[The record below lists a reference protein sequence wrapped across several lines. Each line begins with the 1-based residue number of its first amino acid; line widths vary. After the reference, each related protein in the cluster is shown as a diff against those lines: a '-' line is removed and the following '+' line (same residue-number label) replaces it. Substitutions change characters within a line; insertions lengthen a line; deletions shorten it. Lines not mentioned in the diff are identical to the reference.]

1 MTAALVLF
9 AATVALA
16 AGGLIVIAA
25 LCLIRG
31 WQDHAAHTGHGHDS
45 GVSYCF
51 TCHEDWPCP
60 HQQEEW
66 NG

>member
-1 MTAALVLF
+1 MTPALWIF
-9 AATVALA
+9 AVTVALA

-31 WQDHAAHTGHGHDS
+31 WLEHTPQPHGHDS

-51 TCHEDWPCP
+51 TCCEDWPCP
-60 HQQEEW
+60 AEQQEW
-66 NG
+66 VDV